1 MYPDL
6 VGRVTVQCM
15 SALYR
20 LQALQSDAMAL
31 LSNTAQTAKPT
42 LDSQENFVVDLS
54 TELVEKDLQVERL
67 SQRITT
73 LEQQVEIRDNIL
85 MSWRTNFT
93 MCRGNSKKQTTTWTC
108 TTWRWKPMKQEARE
122 KRLPRS

>member
-20 LQALQSDAMAL
+20 LQALQSDAMAHL
-31 LSNTAQTAKPT
+31 ANLAQTTKLT
-42 LDSQENFVVDLS
+42 LGNQKDFVVDLS
-54 TELVEKDLQVERL
+54 SKLVEKDLQVERL

-73 LEQQVEIRDNIL
+73 LEQQVEIRDNTIDIL
-85 MSWRTNFT
+85 ENQLM
-93 MCRGNSKKQTTTWTC
+93 MCSRNSKKLMTTWTC
-108 TTWRWKPMKQEARE
+108 TT
-122 KRLPRS
+122 